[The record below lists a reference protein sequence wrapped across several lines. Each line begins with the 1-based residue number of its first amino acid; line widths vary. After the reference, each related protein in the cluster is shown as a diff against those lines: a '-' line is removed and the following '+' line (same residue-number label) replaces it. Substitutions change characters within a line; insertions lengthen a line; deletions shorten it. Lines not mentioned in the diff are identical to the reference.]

1 MNRDGHRIWSN
12 ADLDLDDWREDLL
25 EEAPDAS
32 EIELL
37 EMMYERNEEYL
48 QDERI
53 NLNIQFEHPILVI
66 GNLGRWN
73 GRGTG
78 YKEIPSGNVRDCL
91 RLDTDYA
98 SWYVDK
104 QGDLR
109 CDAIHHDGVNH
120 YRYRAYRPRVTQE
133 QMEALKDK
141 IYEGTVT
148 EADIDRYTRR
158 LGDSIGKVY
167 GWSFPRPKRQQ
178 ER

>member
-1 MNRDGHRIWSN
+1 MNRDDHRIWSN
-12 ADLDLDDWREDLL
+12 ADLDLDDWRDELQ

-73 GRGTG
+73 GRVTG

-120 YRYRAYRPRVTQE
+120 YRYRAYRPCVTQE

-167 GWSFPRPKRQQ
+167 GWSFPRPKRLQ

>member
-1 MNRDGHRIWSN
+1 MNREDHRIWSN

-73 GRGTG
+73 GRVTG

-104 QGDLR
+104 
-109 CDAIHHDGVNH
+109 
-120 YRYRAYRPRVTQE
+120 
-133 QMEALKDK
+133 
-141 IYEGTVT
+141 
-148 EADIDRYTRR
+148 
-158 LGDSIGKVY
+158 
-167 GWSFPRPKRQQ
+167 
-178 ER
+178 